1 MRISDWSSDVCSSDL
16 LIRRFHVSLAEIGV
30 QYGTVVLIMGCL
42 GVIVGPFLGRWL
54 VARGHHDYN
63 MRIPVIACLE
73 LVPFAAVLPLAPNYG
88 VALIICAGIT
98 FFCSLPMPMAAAAL
112 QTVTPNR
119 MRGVAAS
126 MYMFVVSLVGVA
138 LPPTLIALLTDHVFR
153 DPAKVGWSLGIVCAI
168 AALAAA
174 FAIARGLPAFRRAL
188 ARADAAELGEATH

>member
-63 MRIPVIACLE
+63 MRIPVIACLG

-88 VALIICAGIT
+88 VALLLCAGIP
-98 FFCSLPMPMAAAAL
+98 FFCSLPMPLAAAAL
-112 QTVTPNR
+112 QTVTPKR
-119 MRGVAAS
+119 HLGLTAS
-126 MYMFVVSLVGVA
+126 LYMFVFSVVGVA
-138 LPPTLIALLTDHVFR
+138 F
-153 DPAKVGWSLGIVCAI
+153 
-168 AALAAA
+168 
-174 FAIARGLPAFRRAL
+174 
-188 ARADAAELGEATH
+188 